1 MPARMSHVSSRGMNF
16 IVEGHYS
23 HSMQIIYWHPVSNT
37 ATATQQSSLFA
48 YVSAMSSCFTSAA
61 SPFSNLALAAKW
73 HYLWQQLSRLATP
86 PAVSLQVWKSRE
98 VECAPSCHLMR

>member
-37 ATATQQSSLFA
+37 ATQQSSLFA

-61 SPFSNLALAAKW
+61 LPFSNLALAAM
-73 HYLWQQLSRLATP
+73 HYYL
-86 PAVSLQVWKSRE
+86 
-98 VECAPSCHLMR
+98 